1 MLTRIAVIQS
11 AVVLLSFGAVSR
23 AAYLPLQTGN
33 LWVYKQTGGQIS
45 QGPRTI
51 EVGRKATFGGK
62 DYYAVNFF
70 GRNVWLRET
79 DDEKIYAYD
88 TDLNAESLWFDFLSK
103 ESFTTGV
110 NQCTKSGSVDSKAT
124 RYHGPFGEFN
134 NVVTVTYQASCADAG
149 FISDV
154 FLPYIGLIQHTE
166 QTIGG
171 PVTFD
176 LIYSRTGLTEVSDSQ
191 ISFGLALDA
200 TSYATGAKQAIARM
214 TLRNGTSQTLKL
226 VFPSGQDFDVVL
238 RDDKGNVVYRWSD
251 GGAFTMIV
259 RTVELAPGEAKTFV
273 VALPIDRLA
282 AGRYTAEA
290 NLATTNPREYVANVS
305 FDITK

>member
-1 MLTRIAVIQS
+1 MLKRIGVIQS
-11 AVVLLSFGAVSR
+11 VVFLMSLGAAAQ
-23 AAYLPLQTGN
+23 AAYFPLQTGN
-33 LWVYKQTGGQIS
+33 LWVYKQTGGQLP

-51 EVGRKATFGGK
+51 EVGRKATFGGH

-88 TDLNAESLWFDFLSK
+88 TDLNAETLWFDFLSK
-103 ESFTTGV
+103 ESFSTGV
-110 NQCTKSGSVDSKAT
+110 NQCTKSASVDSKGT
-124 RYHGPFGEFN
+124 RYRGPFGEFN
-134 NVVTVTYQASCADAG
+134 NVVTITYQPSCADAG

-154 FLPYIGLIQHTE
+154 FLPYIGLLQHSE

-176 LIYSRTGLTEVSDSQ
+176 LIYSRTGLTEVADSQ

-200 TSYATGAKQAIARM
+200 TSYTAGAKQAIARM
-214 TLRNGTSQTLKL
+214 TLRNGTAQTLKL
-226 VFPSGQDFDVVL
+226 VFPSGQDFDVVI

-251 GGAFTMIV
+251 GRAFTMIV

-273 VALPIDRLA
+273 VALPIEKLA

-305 FDITK
+305 FDVTK